1 MTVFDDALRT
11 VFDTLNDVAGNIV
24 TFKGIQVKG
33 DFRRDWITIN
43 DVQTR
48 GPLFECMAADIP
60 GVAIRNRN
68 ASPTENDTLTVN
80 GIDHAIT
87 EIQPDGYGS
96 VILVL
101 SRD

>member
-11 VFDTLNDVAGNIV
+11 IFTTINDAAGNTV
-24 TFKGIQVKG
+24 TFSGVQVRG
-33 DFRRDWITIN
+33 DFRRDWVTIG

-48 GPLFECMAADIP
+48 TTLFECMAADVA
-60 GVAIRNRN
+60 GVTIRNR
-68 ASPTENDTLTVN
+68 ALGPTPNDTLTVN
-80 GIDHAIT
+80 GIDHAII
-87 EIQPDGYGS
+87 EIEPDGEGS